1 MLLNRPLNNSAQI
14 VQAIPLRAG
23 FDSNWLVVTIYKPK
37 GVFASVE
44 FQK

>member
-1 MLLNRPLNNSAQI
+1 MLLNRPLNNTAQI
-14 VQAIPLRAG
+14 VQAIPLCAG
-23 FDSNWLVVTIYKPK
+23 SDSNWLVVTICKPK